1 MNYSIRSIALR
12 FGGAAA
18 AVILSCGTPAFA
30 ADSTATGE
38 EAKIVIDVPVV
49 LKRANVVFNMD
60 HMALA
65 GDMPFGLRYMG
76 LLHKKM
82 LSDKAD
88 GKIIGVFHGPAAFM
102 TLNDSAY
109 NAARHVST
117 GNPYKT
123 TIANLV
129 ASGVQI
135 EECAESMRGNG
146 WTNKD
151 LLSVVKVNTGAVGR
165 ITELV
170 QQGYVQIQP

>member
-1 MNYSIRSIALR
+1 MKHAIHTIGLR
-12 FGGAAA
+12 VGAVAAA
-18 AVILSCGTPAFA
+18 AILGCGTPAFA
-30 ADSTATGE
+30 ADSAKTE

-49 LKRANVVFNMD
+49 LKQANVVFNMD
-60 HMALA
+60 HVALA
-65 GDMPFGLRYMG
+65 GDMPFGMRYMG

-82 LSDKAD
+82 LADKAE

-102 TLNDSAY
+102 TLNDSSY

-117 GNPYKT
+117 GNPYKA
-123 TIANLV
+123 TITALV
-129 ASGVQI
+129 ASGIQI